1 MAHLLFKKLSDEVRK
16 NYYKSADWLG
26 QEPGNFKTNRKN
38 FSETDGILG
47 PEEDFANN
55 VEHILIDKKHN
66 DTINSSIEKFVKN
79 ILGIKK

>member
-1 MAHLLFKKLSDEVRK
+1 MLFKKLSDEERK
-16 NYYKSADWLG
+16 SYYKAADWLG
-26 QEPGNFKTNRKN
+26 QEPGNFQTTRKN

-66 DTINSSIEKFVKN
+66 NAISSNIEKCVKN